1 MKKQMRQFGVIAC
14 ILLVCII
21 GYFVINNQFA
31 KAEKDKESADKI
43 VAFTLHDYK
52 EIKEISYV
60 HENKVI
66 KLKQENKKWSILGD
80 EKAKIDSDVVEKE
93 MLSKLVEVI
102 AKEKIE
108 SVSHEE
114 DYGFIKSDDE
124 MAASTNTI
132 RIVDKDEKEL
142 VVYIGNANPYDESL
156 YYMMVKGDENVYVI
170 SSDIVDGFSKSV
182 EDIEEETTTMEE
194 TTTTNHEK

>member
-1 MKKQMRQFGVIAC
+1 MKKQMRQFGLIAC

-43 VAFTLHDYK
+43 VAFILDDYK

-93 MLSKLVEVI
+93 MLSKLVKVI

-108 SVSHEE
+108 SISHEE

-132 RIVDKDEKEL
+132 RIVDKDEKEY

>member
-1 MKKQMRQFGVIAC
+1 MKKQMRQFGLIAC

-43 VAFTLHDYK
+43 VAFILDDYK

-93 MLSKLVEVI
+93 MLSKLVKVI

-132 RIVDKDEKEL
+132 RIVDKDEKEY

>member
-14 ILLVCII
+14 ILLVCIV
-21 GYFVINNQFA
+21 GYFVINNHFA
-31 KAEKDKESADKI
+31 KAEKEKESMNKI
-43 VAFTLHDYK
+43 VAFTLDDYK

-60 HENKVI
+60 HDNKVI
-66 KLKQENKKWSILGD
+66 KLKQQNKKWNVSGNT
-80 EKAKIDSDVVEKE
+80 KTKIDSDVVGTD

-132 RIVDKDEKEL
+132 RIVDKDEKEQ

-170 SSDIVDGFSKSV
+170 SSDIVDAFSKTV
-182 EDIEEETTTMEE
+182 EDLEEETTTMEE
-194 TTTTNHEK
+194 TTAVSYGK